1 MNKLNERAAASRP
14 RPLVPDA
21 GFERGDTLDETTSGE
36 AIATRAIAS
45 TEAQAG
51 PTIDARAL
59 RHTFGQFAT
68 GVTVVTYE
76 YESAYYGATVNS
88 FTSVSIDPP
97 LLLVSF
103 MRTAKAAERL
113 MTRPFTINV
122 LAGDQKT
129 TALQFAGK
137 PQDGHTIPWEFAHG
151 SPRIGNSLAHFSCEP
166 WREYDGGDHVL
177 VLGKVVDFG
186 YAQDKA
192 SLVFYRGQWHRV
204 SDTPPAVWLEWV
216 NHHGASH

>member
-1 MNKLNERAAASRP
+1 M
-14 RPLVPDA
+14 
-21 GFERGDTLDETTSGE
+21 
-36 AIATRAIAS
+36 
-45 TEAQAG
+45 
-51 PTIDARAL
+51 
-59 RHTFGQFAT
+59 
-68 GVTVVTYE
+68 TVVTYE
-76 YESAYYGATVNS
+76 FEGEYYGATVNS

-137 PQDGHTIPWEFAHG
+137 PQAGHEIPWNFSHG
-151 SPRIGNSLAHFSCEP
+151 SPRIKDSLAHFSCEP

-186 YAQDKA
+186 YAQDKV

-204 SDTPPAVWLEWV
+204 ADTPPPLWLEWV
-216 NHHGASH
+216 NQHG